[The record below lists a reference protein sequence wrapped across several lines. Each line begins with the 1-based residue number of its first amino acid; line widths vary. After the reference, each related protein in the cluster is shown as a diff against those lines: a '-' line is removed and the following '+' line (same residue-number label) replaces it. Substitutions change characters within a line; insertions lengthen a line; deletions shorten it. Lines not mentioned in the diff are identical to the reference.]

1 MNKRYRGIIG
11 ASVTAL
17 ALSADTVAAE
27 PVTPDL
33 TDKLRQVL
41 QQEMRSVQSAM
52 ATIHTAMVTGA
63 HDAVASNAQQIHDS
77 FILQQT
83 LTEEDRKDLISL
95 VPQGFIELDREFHQL
110 AAALAEAGR
119 QSDTAEQQ
127 QLYTRMTHSCVAC
140 HGRYVSERFPRV
152 GRPQQ

>member
-1 MNKRYRGIIG
+1 MNARHSWTTG
-11 ASVTAL
+11 TAAMIL
-17 ALSADTVAAE
+17 ALSAGTITAE
-27 PVTPDL
+27 PVTPGL

-63 HDAVASNAQQIHDS
+63 HDTVASNAQQIHDS

-83 LTEEDRKDLISL
+83 LTEEDWKNLMSA
-95 VPQGFIELDREFHQL
+95 VPQGFIELDRQFHQL

-119 QSDTAEQQ
+119 QSDTGQQQ
-127 QLYTRMTHSCVAC
+127 QLYRQMTQSCIAC
-140 HGRYVSERFPRV
+140 HGRYVSDRFPGV
-152 GRPQQ
+152 GVERE